1 MTRISYSLL
10 YVSHIM
16 LHVNINQITGLLVTF
31 LLYNDKNIIQLN
43 ICKPHVN
50 INQITGLLV
59 TFLLYNDK
67 NIIQLII
74 CKPHYATCKYK
85 SNNRF
90 IGDIP
95 II

>member
-1 MTRISYSLL
+1 MTRISYSLI
-10 YVSHIM
+10 YVSHII
-16 LHVNINQITGLLVTF
+16 L
-31 LLYNDKNIIQLN
+31 
-43 ICKPHVN
+43 HVN

-90 IGDIP
+90 IGVIP
-95 II
+95 IIV